1 MNVKREMINELK
13 LLKTWLVF
21 STNLYWMMNLLLPKQ
36 MNSYQKEK
44 TSMIINFAKSSVIID
59 FIDYSILKLRTN

>member
-1 MNVKREMINELK
+1 
-13 LLKTWLVF
+13 
-21 STNLYWMMNLLLPKQ
+21 MMNLLLPKQ

>member
-44 TSMIINFAKSSVIID
+44 TSMIINFAKSSMIID